1 MERGRGGYR
10 GRGPPRGDSGRGGF
24 RGGSGGGGYQGNRH
38 AGGEASGDRRPREA
52 ILDLGKYLD
61 KAIIVKFAGGREV
74 VGLLK
79 GYDQL
84 MNLVLDEVKETLR
97 DEDGNEQ
104 SRELGLVVAR
114 GPMLTLISPVDGS
127 EQIANPF
134 IQEVETG
141 GATIL

>member
-1 MERGRGGYR
+1 MDR
-10 GRGPPRGDSGRGGF
+10 GRGGF
-24 RGGSGGGGYQGNRH
+24 RGRGGNRGDSGGRGGGRGAYQGNRQG
-38 AGGEASGDRRPREA
+38 GGETQGDRKPREA

-61 KAIIVKFAGGREV
+61 KAITVKFTGGREV
-74 VGLLK
+74 SGVLK

-84 MNLVLDEVKETLR
+84 MNLVLDDVKETFR

-114 GPMLTLISPVDGS
+114 GPMLTLISPIDGS

-134 IQEVETG
+134 LVAEMEAG
-141 GATIL
+141 GATVL

>member
-1 MERGRGGYR
+1 M
-10 GRGPPRGDSGRGGF
+10 
-24 RGGSGGGGYQGNRH
+24 
-38 AGGEASGDRRPREA
+38 
-52 ILDLGKYLD
+52 
-61 KAIIVKFAGGREV
+61 VKFTGGREV

-104 SRELGLVVAR
+104 TRELGLVVAR
-114 GPMLTLISPVDGS
+114 GPMLTLISPVDGT

-134 IQEVETG
+134 IQTEIETG
-141 GATIL
+141 GVTML